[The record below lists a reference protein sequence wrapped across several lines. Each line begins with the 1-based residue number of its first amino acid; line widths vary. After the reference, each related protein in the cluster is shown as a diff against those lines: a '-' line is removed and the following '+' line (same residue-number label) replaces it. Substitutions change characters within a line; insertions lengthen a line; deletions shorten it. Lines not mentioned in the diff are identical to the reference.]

1 MNSIKDSVLE
11 ALINL
16 KDILV
21 EFFPKLVI
29 TLVILLIGWIIAKIV
44 KVVLKKV
51 MKAAKIDQLA
61 EKMKLD
67 EVLAQ
72 IGIRSPLSK
81 IVSTIAYYIIFLMFL
96 VVSTDYLG
104 VESISSGIKIVMGYI
119 PTLITSLVVFVVG
132 LLLATI
138 VKKSVYSVTNSI
150 GLSGAQAISNI
161 VYYLIL
167 VLVAVT
173 AIDQAGVE
181 TSLIRTY
188 LIMIMGSMLIAF
200 AVGYG
205 IASRN
210 IVSNMLSSYYGKTK
224 FSVGQKVKIGELS
237 GEIEKIDNLSVVLK
251 TGEKK
256 IVVPSQRFL
265 SEDVEIF
272 N

>member
-1 MNSIKDSVLE
+1 MNSIKDSVIE
-11 ALINL
+11 ALVSL

-21 EFFPKLVI
+21 QFFPKLVI

-44 KVVLKKV
+44 KIILKKV
-51 MKAAKIDQLA
+51 LKAARIDQLA

-81 IVSTIAYYIIFLMFL
+81 VISSLAYYLIFLMFI

-104 VESISSGIKIVMGYI
+104 VESISSGIKLIMGYI
-119 PTLITSLVVFVVG
+119 PTMITALVVFVVG
-132 LLLATI
+132 FLLATI
-138 VKKSVYSVTNSI
+138 VKKSVFSVTNSI

-161 VYYLIL
+161 VYYIIL

-173 AIDQAGVE
+173 AMDQAGVE

-188 LIMIMGSMLIAF
+188 LVMIMGSMLVAF
-200 AVGYG
+200 AVAYG

-210 IVSNMLSSYYGKTK
+210 IVSNMLSSYYGKNK
-224 FSVGQKVKIGELS
+224 FSVGQKVKIGELT
-237 GEIEKIDNLSVVLK
+237 GEIEKIDNMSVVLNS
-251 TGEKK
+251 GEKK
-256 IVVPSQRFL
+256 IVIPSQRFL
-265 SEDVEIF
+265 SENVEIL